1 MIESMK
7 MELEVKAPADGKI
20 NFIAQP
26 GAQIAAGQVIASLGG
41 TVAAALAPKPAAA
54 APVPKAAPVAPA
66 FSTGGKPVNA
76 PVAGTL
82 LRYEVGEGAQVK
94 ADTTVIMIESM
105 KMELEIKAGAAG
117 AVHFLVQPGS
127 QITAGQALAEIK

>member
-7 MELEVKAPADGKI
+7 MELEVKAPADGKV

-26 GAQIAAGQVIASLGG
+26 GSQITAGQVIASLGG
-41 TVAAALAPKPAAA
+41 TVAAAPKPAAA
-54 APVPKAAPVAPA
+54 APVPKAAPVSPA
-66 FSTGGKPVNA
+66 ASTGGKPVNA

-82 LRYEVGEGAQVK
+82 LRYEVAEGAQVK

-105 KMELEIKAGAAG
+105 KMELEIKAGASG